1 MPDPRNKIITQTIL
15 VLSLVSLL
23 TDVAS
28 EMLYP
33 ILPIYLKEIGFS
45 IFLIGILEGV
55 AEATAGFSKGSF
67 GRMSDLSGKRLP
79 FVRWGYLL
87 SAISKP
93 LMTSFASPIWVFLV
107 RTTDRLGKG
116 IRTSARDALLSD
128 ETTIVNKGMVFGF
141 HRSMDTFGAVLG
153 PVCALVFLYFYPG
166 HYKELFLFAFVP
178 GILAIGFTF
187 LIREKYREP
196 TPKKDGENSHSI
208 LLFFQYW
215 KTSPSSYRNLCKGI
229 LLFSL
234 FNGSDVFLLLRL
246 KEFGLSD
253 SASIGAYIFYNLV
266 YAGAAYP
273 LGILGDKIGLKSLF
287 IFGLACFSFVYF
299 GMGFGTSSW
308 ILWVS
313 FSIYGIFAASTEGI
327 SRAWITNL
335 VPQTE
340 TATALGTFNAFQ
352 SLCMILASSIT
363 GFLWTQWNSSVA
375 LSASGIVALIA
386 GAYLFFSE
394 APKKQKSS

>member
-1 MPDPRNKIITQTIL
+1 MFVPSKSIITKTIL
-15 VLSLVSLL
+15 ILSVVSLL

-45 IFLIGILEGV
+45 IFLIGLLEGV

-87 SAISKP
+87 SALSKP
-93 LMTSFASPIWVFLV
+93 MMTFLASPFWVFFV

-128 ETTIVNKGMVFGF
+128 ETTIENKGTVFGF

-153 PVCALVFLYFYPG
+153 PLSALVFLYFYPG
-166 HYKELFLFAFVP
+166 RYKELFLLAFIP
-178 GILAIGFTF
+178 GLLAIIFTF
-187 LIREKYREP
+187 WIREKNTIP
-196 TPKKDGENSHSI
+196 LVPKEEEKYSI
-208 LLFFQYW
+208 LLFFKYW
-215 KTSPSSYRNLCKGI
+215 KSASPSYKNLTRGI
-229 LLFSL
+229 LFFTL

-246 KEFGLSD
+246 KESGMSD
-253 SASIGAYIFYNLV
+253 SSSIGAYIFYNIV
-266 YAGAAYP
+266 YAVAAYP
-273 LGILGDKIGLKSLF
+273 LGVIADKVGLKKMFL
-287 IFGLACFSFVYF
+287 FGLLCFALVYWS
-299 GMGFGTSSW
+299 MGFGESSW
-308 ILWVS
+308 ILWIA
-313 FSIYGIFAASTEGI
+313 FAGYGVYAASTEGI
-327 SRAWITNL
+327 SKAWISNL
-335 VPQTE
+335 VPKTE

-363 GFLWTQWNSSVA
+363 GYLWVQWNSTVA
-375 LSASGIVALIA
+375 LTASGTAALIA
-386 GAYLFFSE
+386 GAYLYFSE
-394 APKKQKSS
+394 ESVRQKSS